1 MVDIKREKQKRKPAK
16 KGASKKKKRASKK
29 KMSATSV
36 QRLLASDAWP
46 RKEEVPGYDPSAWD
60 IPGHFE
66 GAAYHLKIWPFYRGA
81 DAKPF
86 ECLRG
91 QPENAPIYYDGG
103 RKVNTGWHNAYYSV
117 C

>member
-36 QRLLASDAWP
+36 QRLLASDAWRADTRWP

-66 GAAYHLKIWPFYRGA
+66 GAAYHLEIWPFYRGA

-103 RKVNTGWHNAYYSV
+103 RKAHTE
-117 C
+117 

>member
-1 MVDIKREKQKRKPAK
+1 MVDIEREKQKRKPAQ
-16 KGASKKKKRASKK
+16 KGASKKS
-29 KMSATSV
+29 SATSV
-36 QRLLASDAWP
+36 QRPLASDAWRANTRWR

-66 GAAYHLKIWPFYRGA
+66 GAAYHLKIWPFYRGD

-91 QPENAPIYYDGG
+91 RPENAPIYYDGG
-103 RKVNTGWHNAYYSV
+103 RKAHTGWHNAYYSA